1 FIVFLLFYFSRPHLH
16 LLSFPTRR
24 SSDLV
29 PEREDLVHL
38 LLVLGDDDHALR
50 VVPDVG
56 ELPGDRVLV
65 DGDRDAAER
74 LRGELGPVQA
84 RPVVADHREALAAG
98 EAERGETEREVPD
111 LAV

>member
-84 RPVVADHREALAAG
+84 RSEEHTSELQSRF
-98 EAERGETEREVPD
+98 D
-111 LAV
+111 LVCRLLLEKKKKK